1 MSLLFTFSG
10 RCKKED
16 AAVSAERV
24 AFLPISIEAMAQ
36 HQRFHDP
43 HPSAYESTRWSGDSG
58 QGTECASP
66 SQHSRDLSPNY
77 TSECG
82 QEGERFL
89 KPEAGDE
96 DVQQVLPRHR
106 HFLANTFVHKFLKQR
121 VPGPFSQ
128 RALKLLEAVYD
139 SIDHIILLLGFVALV
154 TGGITYAGIFV
165 GEVLL
170 DHACI

>member
-1 MSLLFTFSG
+1 MSLLFAFSG

-16 AAVSAERV
+16 AAPSAERV
-24 AFLPISIEAMAQ
+24 AFLPISMEALAQ

-43 HPSAYESTRWSGDSG
+43 HPSAYENTRWSGDSG

-66 SQHSRDLSPNY
+66 DLSPNY
-77 TSECG
+77 TSESG
-82 QEGERFL
+82 QEGERFF
-89 KPEAGDE
+89 KPEAGDEE

-106 HFLANTFVHKFLKQR
+106 HFLAGTFVHEFWKQR
-121 VPGPFSQ
+121 VPGLFSQ

-139 SIDHIILLLGFVALV
+139 SIDHIILLLGFIALV

-165 GEVLL
+165 GEVL
-170 DHACI
+170 